1 MQPRRSHSAII
12 RMTHTYVS
20 ARVAYDG
27 EEARS
32 PKLTIHWAGSWCPI
46 HEHALTWF
54 PMDKDNSIGQCR
66 PPHGTTL
73 TRLPMAKR
81 LTHLPAPHPLMIE
94 HPLNLGRRC
103 SLVWK
108 PKKINRGPFPLDSD
122 LSHNKADKTST
133 IYRQKRDSSGTAVA
147 S

>member
-1 MQPRRSHSAII
+1 MQLRRSHSAII
-12 RMTHTYVS
+12 KSTHTYVS
-20 ARVAYDG
+20 TGEAYDKV
-27 EEARS
+27 EARS
-32 PKLTIHWAGSWCPI
+32 PKSTIHWAGSWYPI
-46 HEHALTWF
+46 YEHALTWF
-54 PMDKDNSIGQCR
+54 PMDNDNSIGQCR

-81 LTHLPAPHPLMIE
+81 LTHLPAPHP
-94 HPLNLGRRC
+94 HPLNLRRRC

-122 LSHNKADKTST
+122 LSLHPADKTST
-133 IYRQKRDSSGTAVA
+133 VYRPKRDSSGTAVA